1 MTKKSITQSDHS
13 VKIKLLTLL
22 TQELLTPLTSV
33 MGMASVLNQG
43 IYGPLTDKQREYVEV
58 INESSRYLR
67 SLVEEIIAL
76 AKLEGK
82 SETLDKTAVD
92 LKNLCQQIVRNLEVE
107 AAHLQVEIK
116 LLGGPSDRILLLDKA
131 VVEQALHNL
140 ILSVIQSAAGSG
152 SGVKIHLSE
161 KQQELNVAVWVSHP
175 ILGDN
180 LPHSQLYSQQLS
192 EVQQNHSNSLNRWQL
207 TLSEL
212 KAIIFNKIP
221 DKTGAFATNQSR
233 EMLGLLLS
241 CQLAEKHGGSL
252 SVQGSAELGYRY
264 IMNIPLSNPVEIYN
278 S

>member
-1 MTKKSITQSDHS
+1 MTKESITKSDNS

-58 INESSRYLR
+58 INERSRYLQ

-76 AKLEGK
+76 AKLEAGDI
-82 SETLDKTAVD
+82 TLEQTAVD
-92 LKNLCQQIVRNLEVE
+92 IKNFCQQIVRNLEAE

-116 LLGGPSDRILLLDKA
+116 LLAGPSDRILLVNKA

-140 ILSVIQSAAGSG
+140 ILSVIQSAGSG

-161 KQQELNVAVWVSHP
+161 KEQELNVAVWVSHP
-175 ILGDN
+175 FLGDN
-180 LPHSQLYSQQLS
+180 LPHSQLYSQK
-192 EVQQNHSNSLNRWQL
+192 
-207 TLSEL
+207 LSEL
-212 KAIIFNKIP
+212 EKNQSGSLHRLQVTFSDLRAIIFDKIP
-221 DKTGAFATNQSR
+221 NETETFAVKQTR
-233 EMLGLLLS
+233 EMLALLLS

-252 SVQGSAELGYRY
+252 WVQGSAELGYRY
-264 IMNIPLSNPVEIYN
+264 IMNIPLSNAV
-278 S
+278 